1 MLDPKIL
8 RKDTEA
14 VTKNLL
20 KRGFVFDESL
30 WNKLETKRKE
40 LQGFT
45 EKQQSKLNDVS
56 KSIGIAKKNSEDTSI
71 LQDQASK
78 LTSQIKELTSDLDAL
93 LAEIDEFVLSIPNLI
108 DDDVP
113 DGTDET
119 ANIELRKEGTP
130 RDFNFE
136 VKDHLEIGRNHEIDM
151 EAGVKITGSRFK
163 VLRNDIAHLQRALT
177 NFMIDIHVSEHG
189 YEEVYVPYVV
199 NQDSLYGTGQLPKFE
214 EDLFKLE
221 GNANFYLTSTAEVPV
236 TNLFRDE
243 ILDSESLPI
252 KYVCHTPC
260 FRSEA
265 GSYGKDTRGIMR
277 LHQFE
282 KVELVQAVEASDSEE
297 ALEELTGHAEAI
309 LKKLELPYRVVS
321 LCSGDIGFSAAKTYD
336 IEVWV
341 PSQEAYR
348 EISSCSNFRSFQAR
362 RMKARWKNKSQNKTE
377 LLNTLN
383 GSGLALSRTVLSL
396 LENFQQADGSV
407 SIPDAHMEFQAF
419 VPSLCLSTKQK

>member
-14 VTKNLL
+14 ITKNLL

-30 WNKLETKRKE
+30 WNSLETKRKE
-40 LQGFT
+40 LQSFT
-45 EKQQSKLNDVS
+45 EKQQSELNDIS

-78 LTSQIKELTSDLDAL
+78 LTSEIKELTSDLDVL

-113 DGTDET
+113 EGADET

-136 VKDHLEIGRNHEIDM
+136 VKDHLEIGRNYEIDM

-163 VLRNDIAHLQRALT
+163 VLRNDIAHLQRALI
-177 NFMIDIHVSEHG
+177 NFMIDTHVNEHG
-189 YEEVYVPYVV
+189 YEEVYVPYIV

-282 KVELVQAVEASDSEE
+282 KVELVHAVEASDSEE
-297 ALEELTGHAEAI
+297 ALEELTGHAESI

-341 PSQEAYR
+341 PSQQAYR

-362 RMKARWKNKSQNKTE
+362 RMKARWKNNRENKTE
-377 LLNTLN
+377 LINTLN
-383 GSGLALSRTVLSL
+383 GSGLALSRTVLAL
-396 LENFQQADGSV
+396 LENFQQSNGSV
-407 SIPDAHMEFQAF
+407 SIPDALRGYMEKDSILN
-419 VPSLCLSTKQK
+419 P

>member
-45 EKQQSKLNDVS
+45 EKQQSELNDVS

-71 LQDQASK
+71 LQEQASK
-78 LTSQIKELTSDLDAL
+78 LTSEIKELTIDLDAL

-113 DGTDET
+113 DGADET

-221 GNANFYLTSTAEVPV
+221 GNTNFYLTSTAEVPV

-407 SIPDAHMEFQAF
+407 SIPDALRDYIGRD
-419 VPSLCLSTKQK
+419 SILNK

>member
-14 VTKNLL
+14 ITKNLL
-20 KRGFVFDESL
+20 KRGFVFDKSL
-30 WNKLETKRKE
+30 WNTLETKRKE
-40 LQGFT
+40 LQSFT
-45 EKQQSKLNDVS
+45 EKQQSELNDIS

-71 LQDQASK
+71 LQDQASI
-78 LTSQIKELTSDLDAL
+78 LTSEIKELTSDLDAL

-113 DGTDET
+113 EGADET
-119 ANIELRKEGTP
+119 ANIVLRKEGTP

-136 VKDHLEIGRNHEIDM
+136 VKDHLEIGRNYEIDM

-163 VLRNDIAHLQRALT
+163 VLRNDIAHLQRALI
-177 NFMIDIHVSEHG
+177 NFMIDTHVNEHG
-189 YEEVYVPYVV
+189 YEEVYVPYIV

-214 EDLFKLE
+214 EDLFRIQ
-221 GNANFYLTSTAEVPV
+221 GDTNFYLTSTAEVPV

-282 KVELVQAVEASDSEE
+282 KVELVHAVEASDSEE
-297 ALEELTGHAEAI
+297 ALEELTGHAESI

-362 RMKARWKNKSQNKTE
+362 RMKARWKNNRENKTE
-377 LLNTLN
+377 LINTLN
-383 GSGLALSRTVLSL
+383 GSGLALSRTVLAL
-396 LENFQQADGSV
+396 LENFQQSNGSV
-407 SIPDAHMEFQAF
+407 SIPDALRGYMEKDSILN
-419 VPSLCLSTKQK
+419 P

>member
-14 VTKNLL
+14 ITKNLL

-30 WNKLETKRKE
+30 WNTLETKRKE

-45 EKQQSKLNDVS
+45 EKQQSELNDIS

-78 LTSQIKELTSDLDAL
+78 LTSEIKELTSDLDAL

-113 DGTDET
+113 EGADET
-119 ANIELRKEGTP
+119 ANIVLRKEGTP

-136 VKDHLEIGRNHEIDM
+136 VKDHLEIGRNYEIDM

-163 VLRNDIAHLQRALT
+163 VLRNDIAHLQRALI
-177 NFMIDIHVSEHG
+177 NFMIDTHVNEHG
-189 YEEVYVPYVV
+189 YEEVYVPYIV

-214 EDLFKLE
+214 EDLFRIQ
-221 GNANFYLTSTAEVPV
+221 GDTNFYLTSTAEVPV

-282 KVELVQAVEASDSEE
+282 KVELVHAVEASDSEE

-309 LKKLELPYRVVS
+309 LNKLELPYRVVS

-341 PSQEAYR
+341 PSQQAYR

-362 RMKARWKNKSQNKTE
+362 RMKARWKNNRENKTE
-377 LLNTLN
+377 LINTLN
-383 GSGLALSRTVLSL
+383 GSGLALSRTVLAL
-396 LENFQQADGSV
+396 LENFQESNGSV
-407 SIPDAHMEFQAF
+407 SIPDALRSYMEKDSILN
-419 VPSLCLSTKQK
+419 P

>member
-45 EKQQSKLNDVS
+45 EKQQSELNDVS

-78 LTSQIKELTSDLDAL
+78 LTSEIKELTSDLDAL

-113 DGTDET
+113 DGADET

-407 SIPDAHMEFQAF
+407 SIPDALRDYIGRD
-419 VPSLCLSTKQK
+419 SILNK